1 MEPADW
7 RAQWLFF
14 LIYSFLFYSSSF
26 SSLLS
31 LSLSFCLSTQNH
43 SNNNNKEL
51 GKQQKWQHKGEKIIK
66 STQRKKYLIKNTHTL
81 SLSLFLSQPK
91 ITTKKKKKALEPVY
105 LLHTQF
111 AFRRNVD
118 WYGVPNSH
126 RKYLNQWR
134 KKTLLET
141 GEGRKK
147 ERGKRGLENKFI
159 KKQRKWNKGK
169 HMRRW
174 GKENLGQ

>member
-14 LIYSFLFYSSSF
+14 LIFSFLFYSSSF

-91 ITTKKKKKALEPVY
+91 ITTKKKKKSPRTSVPITYPIRISPKCRLIWCTQLASQILESVKKENIVGN
-105 LLHTQF
+105 
-111 AFRRNVD
+111 R
-118 WYGVPNSH
+118 
-126 RKYLNQWR
+126 WR
-134 KKTLLET
+134 KEERT
-141 GEGRKK
+141 GK
-147 ERGKRGLENKFI
+147 ERIGEQVYKEA
-159 KKQRKWNKGK
+159 KKMK
-169 HMRRW
+169 
-174 GKENLGQ
+174 